1 MPTIE
6 FCKKDFTQYRL
17 ICTVLKQ
24 TSNPETVTQ
33 ELKWRKE
40 VIYRTITTAFGQ
52 IDMRMYINVY
62 LYIICGYSM
71 TYISMQNNCDKST
84 VCRDIKRFFID
95 CKNFFDAVIED
106 NVTEK

>member
-6 FCKKDFTQYRL
+6 FCKKDFIQYRL
-17 ICTVLKQ
+17 ICTALKQ
-24 TSNPETVTQ
+24 TSNPDTVTQ

-40 VIYRTITTAFGQ
+40 VIYRTITNAFGQ
-52 IDMRMYINVY
+52 IDMRMYMNVY
-62 LYIICGYSM
+62 LHIICGYSM
-71 TYISMQNNCDKST
+71 TYISMKNNCDKST

-95 CKNFFDAVIED
+95 CKNFFDAVIKD